1 MKFEKKLRRAEGN
14 FNQTVGLDLKFISYK
29 NLKKQLKQ
37 TLTKFKEFQEAAA
50 ANAGPQRVFSENLYL
65 ESAEKFMGM
74 LCQDILEI
82 AWVYDSQVKNCTQ
95 EQRFYLQAFAFL
107 NTEAVRKICKKF
119 DKHVIGED
127 ILGSM
132 MKKLK
137 TQNFFTDIQSL
148 GPYEVGALRQV
159 LVGEG
164 FEDETLPWLSTGAWP
179 QKGDDAEFFKAF
191 LVNEQWKLKRQ
202 EGEWPN
208 GIPDF
213 TVGKEDVSFLES
225 LPPQRLI
232 KDDCSAASD
241 ETLDGHESDGEL
253 EPPCNFK
260 PPSVVPPA
268 DLFQSH
274 NNVNTTRGFDAIP
287 PIPNPQVRA
296 RRMPPAFDQRFT
308 GYGPPLLPNVPRF
321 APDWRPPPQEQ
332 QITIQNRPQNFGQF
346 RRNEAPFAPQK
357 AFQQPVSHHDAAV
370 TDSESDANV
379 GNLIVNYLP
388 NEWSEIELLAMFS
401 SFGEIL
407 SARVIR
413 ERFSRRSKGFGFVK
427 FTTDQAAEEAIRG
440 LNGEIA
446 CGKRIKVAF
455 AKPRKSRAKANLF
468 VSRFPSDWTSVAL
481 KRLFAPYGHIVECR
495 VLRTVE
501 GESKRCGFVRFSN
514 EEDALQAILGLNSSV
529 LPREKV
535 RLRVKVADR
544 ERYQQMKTSKIMF
557 STNI

>member
-1 MKFEKKLRRAEGN
+1 MKFGKKLRRAEAN
-14 FNQTVGLDLKFISYK
+14 FNQTVGLELSFISYK

-37 TLTKFKEFQEAAA
+37 TLEHFKAYQETSSSIGS
-50 ANAGPQRVFSENLYL
+50 GPTLLHSENLYL

-82 AWVYDSQVKNCTQ
+82 AWHYDSQVKQCTE
-95 EQRFYLQAFAFL
+95 EQRFYLQAYAFL

-132 MKKLK
+132 MKKLQ
-137 TQNFFTDIQSL
+137 TQNFFVDIQSL

-179 QKGDDAEFFKAF
+179 QKGSAQDFFEAS

-213 TVGKEDVSFLES
+213 TVD
-225 LPPQRLI
+225 
-232 KDDCSAASD
+232 KDDDDRSIASD
-241 ETLDGHESDGEL
+241 ISDGRESDGEL
-253 EPPCNFK
+253 EPPNNLRRVFTPK
-260 PPSVVPPA
+260 RLIGPLQPTQGFMKKEPRVDPSQIAPPHV
-268 DLFQSH
+268 
-274 NNVNTTRGFDAIP
+274 T
-287 PIPNPQVRA
+287 
-296 RRMPPAFDQRFT
+296 
-308 GYGPPLLPNVPRF
+308 PPLPPQRRTPSFDRRVATFSRVQPTQRKFNQQ
-321 APDWRPPPQEQ
+321 WRPQQQLEQ
-332 QITIQNRPQNFGQF
+332 TNFTRQMPTKNWDRPQYRPDQNNF
-346 RRNEAPFAPQK
+346 
-357 AFQQPVSHHDAAV
+357 SHHSHQAV
-370 TDSESDANV
+370 SNKADPANSQDDANV

-401 SFGEIL
+401 PYGEIL

-427 FTTDQAAEEAIRG
+427 FTTDQAAEDAIRD

-481 KRLFAPYGHIVECR
+481 KRLFAPYGDIVECR
-495 VLRTVE
+495 VLRTLE

-514 EEDALQAILGLNSSV
+514 EENALQAILALNSSV
-529 LPREKV
+529 LPGEKA

-544 ERYQQMKTSKIMF
+544 ERYQQMKQTKQLF
-557 STNI
+557 TKV

>member
-1 MKFEKKLRRAEGN
+1 MKFGKKLRRAEAN
-14 FNQTVGLDLKFISYK
+14 FNQTVGLELSFISYK

-37 TLTKFKEFQEAAA
+37 TLEHFKAYQETSSSIGS
-50 ANAGPQRVFSENLYL
+50 GPTLLHSENLYL

-82 AWVYDSQVKNCTQ
+82 AWHYDSQVKQCTE
-95 EQRFYLQAFAFL
+95 EQRFYLQAYAFL

-132 MKKLK
+132 MKKLQ
-137 TQNFFTDIQSL
+137 TQNFFVDIQSL

-179 QKGDDAEFFKAF
+179 QKGSAQDFFEAS

-213 TVGKEDVSFLES
+213 TVD
-225 LPPQRLI
+225 
-232 KDDCSAASD
+232 KDDDDRSIASD
-241 ETLDGHESDGEL
+241 ISDGRESDGEL
-253 EPPCNFK
+253 EPPNNLRRVFTPK
-260 PPSVVPPA
+260 RLIGPLQPTQGFMKKEARVDPSQIAPPHV
-268 DLFQSH
+268 
-274 NNVNTTRGFDAIP
+274 T
-287 PIPNPQVRA
+287 
-296 RRMPPAFDQRFT
+296 
-308 GYGPPLLPNVPRF
+308 PPLPPQRRTPSFDRRVATFSRVQPTQRKFNQQ
-321 APDWRPPPQEQ
+321 WRPQQQLEQ
-332 QITIQNRPQNFGQF
+332 TNFTRQMPTKNWDRPQYRPDQNNF
-346 RRNEAPFAPQK
+346 
-357 AFQQPVSHHDAAV
+357 SHHSHQAV
-370 TDSESDANV
+370 SNKADPANSQDDANV

-401 SFGEIL
+401 PYGEIL

-427 FTTDQAAEEAIRG
+427 FTTDQAAEDAIRD

-481 KRLFAPYGHIVECR
+481 KRLFAPYGDIVECR
-495 VLRTVE
+495 VLRTLE

-514 EEDALQAILGLNSSV
+514 EENALQAILALNSSV
-529 LPREKV
+529 LPGEKA

-544 ERYQQMKTSKIMF
+544 ERYQQYKQQQY
-557 STNI
+557 

>member
-1 MKFEKKLRRAEGN
+1 MKFGKKLRRAESN
-14 FNQTVGLDLKFISYK
+14 FNQTIGLELSFISYK

-37 TLTKFKEFQEAAA
+37 TLENFKSWQDLS
-50 ANAGPQRVFSENLYL
+50 NGVVGGTGPTVHAENLYL

-82 AWVYDSQVKNCTQ
+82 AWVYDSHIKNCTQ
-95 EQRFYLQAFAFL
+95 EQRFYLQAYAFL

-132 MKKLK
+132 MKRLK
-137 TQNFFTDIQSL
+137 TQNFFRDIQSL

-179 QKGDDAEFFKAF
+179 QKGDDNDFVRAS
-191 LVNEQWKLKRQ
+191 LVNDKWKSNRQ

-213 TVGKEDVSFLES
+213 TVSV
-225 LPPQRLI
+225 
-232 KDDCSAASD
+232 DDDDRSIASD
-241 ETLDGHESDGEL
+241 VTDGRESDGEL
-253 EPPCNFK
+253 EYA
-260 PPSVVPPA
+260 VEPA
-268 DLFQSH
+268 KKTFAQASGFVKKDPARYDAPT
-274 NNVNTTRGFDAIP
+274 NRAFDA
-287 PIPNPQVRA
+287 
-296 RRMPPAFDQRFT
+296 T
-308 GYGPPLLPNVPRF
+308 PPLPKPQQNLPYNPRATGFGPVPRGQNYDARVSGF
-321 APDWRPPPQEQ
+321 GPKPQQYIQQQNTWGADRVPFGHREARP
-332 QITIQNRPQNFGQF
+332 
-346 RRNEAPFAPQK
+346 
-357 AFQQPVSHHDAAV
+357 FQQPKPQAMNNNCIDPVNQN
-370 TDSESDANV
+370 DANI

-388 NEWSEIELLAMFS
+388 NDWSEIELLAMFS
-401 SFGEIL
+401 PFGEIL

-427 FTTDQAAEEAIRG
+427 FTTDDAAEEAIQA

-481 KRLFAPYGHIVECR
+481 KRLFVAYGDIVECR
-495 VLRTVE
+495 VLRTIE

-514 EEDALQAILGLNSSV
+514 EENALQAILALNSSI
-529 LPREKV
+529 LPGEKA

-544 ERYQQMKTSKIMF
+544 ERYQQMKQTKSMF
-557 STNI
+557 TKD

>member
-1 MKFEKKLRRAEGN
+1 MKFGKKLRRAEAN
-14 FNQTVGLDLKFISYK
+14 FNQTVGLELSFISYK

-37 TLTKFKEFQEAAA
+37 TLEHFKAYQDTSSSIGS
-50 ANAGPQRVFSENLYL
+50 GPTLLHSENLYL

-82 AWVYDSQVKNCTQ
+82 AWHYDSQVKQCTE
-95 EQRFYLQAFAFL
+95 EQRFYLQAYAFL

-132 MKKLK
+132 MKKLQ
-137 TQNFFTDIQSL
+137 TQNFFVDIQSL

-179 QKGDDAEFFKAF
+179 QKGSAQDFFEAS

-213 TVGKEDVSFLES
+213 TVD
-225 LPPQRLI
+225 
-232 KDDCSAASD
+232 KDDDDQSIAS
-241 ETLDGHESDGEL
+241 EISDGRESDGEL
-253 EPPCNFK
+253 EPPKNLSRVFAPK
-260 PPSVVPPA
+260 RSIEMMPPTQGFMKKDSLVDPAQIAPPHITPPLPPQRRTPSFDRRVATFGRVPPS
-268 DLFQSH
+268 
-274 NNVNTTRGFDAIP
+274 
-287 PIPNPQVRA
+287 
-296 RRMPPAFDQRFT
+296 QRKFEQQ
-308 GYGPPLLPNVPRF
+308 
-321 APDWRPPPQEQ
+321 WRPQQELEQ
-332 QITIQNRPQNFGQF
+332 TNYTHQMPTKNWDRLQYRPDQNNFSNNPRQAAS
-346 RRNEAPFAPQK
+346 NK
-357 AFQQPVSHHDAAV
+357 ADPANLHD
-370 TDSESDANV
+370 DANV

-401 SFGEIL
+401 PYGEIL

-427 FTTDQAAEEAIRG
+427 FTTDQAAEDAIRN

-481 KRLFAPYGHIVECR
+481 KRLFAPYGDIVECR
-495 VLRTVE
+495 VLRTLE

-514 EEDALQAILGLNSSV
+514 EEDSLQAILALNSSV
-529 LPREKV
+529 LPGEKA

-544 ERYQQMKTSKIMF
+544 ERYQRMKQTKQIF
-557 STNI
+557 TKV

>member
-1 MKFEKKLRRAEGN
+1 MKFGKKLRRAEAN
-14 FNQTVGLDLKFISYK
+14 FNQTVGLELSFISYK

-37 TLTKFKEFQEAAA
+37 TLEHFKAYQETSSSIGS
-50 ANAGPQRVFSENLYL
+50 GPTLLHSENLYL

-82 AWVYDSQVKNCTQ
+82 AWHYDSQVKQCTE
-95 EQRFYLQAFAFL
+95 EQRFYLQAYAFL

-132 MKKLK
+132 MKKLQ
-137 TQNFFTDIQSL
+137 TQNFFVDIQSL

-179 QKGDDAEFFKAF
+179 QKGSAQDFFEAS

-213 TVGKEDVSFLES
+213 TVD
-225 LPPQRLI
+225 
-232 KDDCSAASD
+232 KDDDDRSIASD
-241 ETLDGHESDGEL
+241 ISDGRESDGEL
-253 EPPCNFK
+253 EPPNNLRRVFTPK
-260 PPSVVPPA
+260 RLIGPLQPTQGFMKKEPRVDPSQIAPPHV
-268 DLFQSH
+268 
-274 NNVNTTRGFDAIP
+274 T
-287 PIPNPQVRA
+287 
-296 RRMPPAFDQRFT
+296 
-308 GYGPPLLPNVPRF
+308 PPLPPQRRTPSFDRRVATFSRVQPTQRKFNQQ
-321 APDWRPPPQEQ
+321 WRPQQQLEQ
-332 QITIQNRPQNFGQF
+332 TNFTRQMPTKNWDRPQYRPDQNNF
-346 RRNEAPFAPQK
+346 
-357 AFQQPVSHHDAAV
+357 SHHSHQAV
-370 TDSESDANV
+370 SNKADPANSQDDANV

-401 SFGEIL
+401 PYGEIL

-427 FTTDQAAEEAIRG
+427 FTTDQAAEDAIRD

-481 KRLFAPYGHIVECR
+481 KRLFAPYGDIVECR
-495 VLRTVE
+495 VLRTLE

-514 EEDALQAILGLNSSV
+514 EENALQAILALNSSV
-529 LPREKV
+529 LPGEKA

-544 ERYQQMKTSKIMF
+544 ERYQQYKQQQY
-557 STNI
+557 